1 MADDAAWDTS
11 KENFQPLRKGR
22 DAKILT
28 EVSAMPQGERAT
40 KIKEERRY
48 APAAAQIS
56 RFAKPTTNDRRV
68 LAFPVKSPL
77 GAKNFFSLRR

>member
-11 KENFQPLRKGR
+11 KENFQPLKKGR
-22 DAKILT
+22 EARILK

-48 APAAAQIS
+48 APAAAEIS
-56 RFAKPTTNDRRV
+56 DSRNQQRRPAV
-68 LAFPVKSPL
+68 LAL
-77 GAKNFFSLRR
+77 DG

>member
-1 MADDAAWDTS
+1 MSFWQNRRNTREMADDAAWDTS

-22 DAKILT
+22 EAKILT
-28 EVSAMPQGERAT
+28 EVSAMPQGERAS

-56 RFAKPTTNDRRV
+56 RFAKPTTTG
-68 LAFPVKSPL
+68 AFWP
-77 GAKNFFSLRR
+77 FR

>member
-1 MADDAAWDTS
+1 MSFWQNRRNTREMADDAAWDTS

-22 DAKILT
+22 EAKILT
-28 EVSAMPQGERAT
+28 EVSAMPQGERAS

-56 RFAKPTTNDRRV
+56 DSRNQQRRPAVLV
-68 LAFPVKSPL
+68 LAL
-77 GAKNFFSLRR
+77 DG

>member
-22 DAKILT
+22 EAKILT
-28 EVSAMPQGERAT
+28 EVSAMPQGERAS

-56 RFAKPTTNDRRV
+56 DSRNQQRPAV
-68 LAFPVKSPL
+68 LAL
-77 GAKNFFSLRR
+77 DG

>member
-1 MADDAAWDTS
+1 VSFWQNRRNTREMDDAAWDTS

-22 DAKILT
+22 EAKILT
-28 EVSAMPQGERAT
+28 EVSAMPQGERAS

-56 RFAKPTTNDRRV
+56 DSRNQQRRPAV
-68 LAFPVKSPL
+68 LAF
-77 GAKNFFSLRR
+77 GG

>member
-1 MADDAAWDTS
+1 MSFWQNRRNTREMADDAAWDTS

-22 DAKILT
+22 EAKILT
-28 EVSAMPQGERAT
+28 EVSAMPQGERAS

-56 RFAKPTTNDRRV
+56 DLRNQQRRPAV
-68 LAFPVKSPL
+68 LAL
-77 GAKNFFSLRR
+77 DG

>member
-56 RFAKPTTNDRRV
+56 RFAKPTTTTG
-68 LAFPVKSPL
+68 AFWP
-77 GAKNFFSLRR
+77 FR